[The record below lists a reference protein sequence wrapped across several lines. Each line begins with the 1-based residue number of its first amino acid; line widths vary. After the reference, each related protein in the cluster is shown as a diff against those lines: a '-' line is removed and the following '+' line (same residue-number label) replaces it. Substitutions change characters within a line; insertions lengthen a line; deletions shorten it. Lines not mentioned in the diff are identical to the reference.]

1 MTQPSDMTSSS
12 STGTSA
18 LGQTPSVPVI
28 PASTP
33 RPAGPLI
40 TVIEPDAVAPLDRLG
55 EWLFASGARLR
66 TIRVWKGE
74 ALPATDDLGDGL
86 VVLGGQMSA
95 HDDAA
100 HPWLEGLRE
109 IIRHAVADGLPTLTI
124 CLGAQVAA
132 EALGAVTAVPSPDG
146 GEHGV
151 AELELTEAA
160 LVDRVLGPVID
171 EAVRAAV
178 RAGISTQ
185 DGTRLPAVVSHDD
198 AVVSLPEGATLL
210 ASSQRCPI
218 HTWRVGGCSPS
229 STTPRPALPVW
240 VRGLS
245 VRWRRRWALSRP
257 PSRTPPCPPAVSFL
271 LRRWLRASRRV
282 PLLRRRTRWRR
293 PTGVVWRASSCATPA
308 PTPRSATPGT
318 DLPRSGRATKRDR

>member
-100 HPWLEGLRE
+100 HPWLEGRRE
-109 IIRHAVADGLPTLTI
+109 IIRHAGADGLPTLTI

-218 HTWRVGGCSPS
+218 HTWRVGRMLAFQHHPEASPARLGS
-229 STTPRPALPVW
+229 WTEREVAQEMGVE
-240 VRGLS
+240 
-245 VRWRRRWALSRP
+245 
-257 PSRTPPCPPAVSFL
+257 PPAVTDS
-271 LRRWLRASRRV
+271 AV
-282 PLLRRRTRWRR
+282 P
-293 PTGVVWRASSCATPA
+293 
-308 PTPRSATPGT
+308 
-318 DLPRSGRATKRDR
+318 SGRELPAEAVAAGEQARATAEEADSVAQAYGRGLARELVRHARAYAAQRDARD

>member
-160 LVDRVLGPVID
+160 LVDRVLGRRRREP
-171 EAVRAAV
+171 
-178 RAGISTQ
+178 AGGGHAPGLLPALP
-185 DGTRLPAVVSHDD
+185 DPHLACGADARLPA
-198 AVVSLPEGATLL
+198 P
-210 ASSQRCPI
+210 
-218 HTWRVGGCSPS
+218 
-229 STTPRPALPVW
+229 PR
-240 VRGLS
+240 GQ
-245 VRWRRRWALSRP
+245 
-257 PSRTPPCPPAVSFL
+257 PCP
-271 LRRWLRASRRV
+271 
-282 PLLRRRTRWRR
+282 
-293 PTGVVWRASSCATPA
+293 
-308 PTPRSATPGT
+308 
-318 DLPRSGRATKRDR
+318 SGFVD